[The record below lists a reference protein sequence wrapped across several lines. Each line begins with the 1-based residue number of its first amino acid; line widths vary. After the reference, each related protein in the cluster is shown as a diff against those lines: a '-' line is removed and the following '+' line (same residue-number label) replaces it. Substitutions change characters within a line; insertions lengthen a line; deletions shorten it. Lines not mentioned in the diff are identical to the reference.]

1 MFTVTPGTVLR
12 WHRGLVARKWTYL
25 DRRRPGRPPSP
36 AALRSLVLRL
46 AAENPGWGHRRIQGE
61 LGRLGYQI
69 AHSTVWEI
77 LHAAGIDPAP
87 RRSGPTWRQFLSAQ
101 AHGMVSCDF
110 FTVDTI
116 WLKRIYVLVFVEH
129 GTRRLH
135 VAGATSNP
143 TGAWVSQA
151 ARNLAMDLGERVE
164 TLRFLVR
171 DRDCKF
177 TAAFD
182 AVFAAEGIEII
193 LTPIQAPRANAI
205 SERIVGTLR
214 RELFDRIM
222 IRNVSHLLHVLTVYQ
237 DHYNGHRPHQSRH
250 QRPPDIEANPVRPIT
265 DLDAARIRR
274 HSVIGGLVNEY
285 SRVNAVRRIRRWSD
299 SADPNASPRR
309 VSRTVDP
316 SMSLK
321 SIVTVPVGSA
331 SIPRVWLATEPPGST
346 GGCVRACTAG
356 ATRSAPTARPAARA
370 PCGPA
375 AGPAPPRHGSW

>member
-1 MFTVTPGTVLR
+1 MSVIYFLVRRLLAALFVLLRSEASKDAELLVLRHENAVLRRQVPRPRHEPGDRLWLAALSRLVPRPHWPPVFTVTPGTVLR

-182 AVFAAEGIEII
+182 AVFADEGIEII

-250 QRPPDIEANPVRPIT
+250 QRAPDIEANPVRPIT
-265 DLDAARIRR
+265 DLDAARIQR

-285 SRVNAVRRIRRWSD
+285 SQ
-299 SADPNASPRR
+299 
-309 VSRTVDP
+309 
-316 SMSLK
+316 
-321 SIVTVPVGSA
+321 
-331 SIPRVWLATEPPGST
+331 
-346 GGCVRACTAG
+346 TA
-356 ATRSAPTARPAARA
+356 
-370 PCGPA
+370 
-375 AGPAPPRHGSW
+375 